1 MVIDASVWVSGFVPQ
16 DAHHVV
22 TRAWLSQRL
31 AGGDNLVIPSLALA
45 EVSGAISRR
54 TGVAALGHQSAEQV
68 LNAPGL
74 RVVALDAGLGAE
86 AAKVAANLRLRGT
99 DAVYVVVAHS
109 MGIPLVTWD
118 QELQVRSSSYIE
130 VLEPGARS
138 RPSQ

>member
-16 DAHHVV
+16 DTHYLV
-22 TRAWLSQRL
+22 TSAWLSQTL
-31 AGGDNLVIPSLALA
+31 ASGDNLVIPSLALA

-54 TGVAALGHQSAEQV
+54 TGVAALGHQSAEQL

-74 RVVALDAGLGAE
+74 GVVALDAGLGAE
-86 AAKVAANLRLRGT
+86 AARVAANLRLRGA

-118 QELQVRSSSYIE
+118 QELHVRSSSYIE
-130 VLEPGARS
+130 VLEPWIRS
-138 RPSQ
+138 GPLQ